1 MFPQLCRN
9 MRLYLSRT
17 RWYAIT
23 LDADLFGQPLLV
35 CRFGG
40 LRNSLH
46 GQHEIPL
53 NPGQLTA
60 MVREIRKRRVA
71 HGYLPVGKLDS

>member
-1 MFPQLCRN
+1 M
-9 MRLYLSRT
+9 
-17 RWYAIT
+17 

-40 LRNSLH
+40 NHNALH

-53 NPGQLTA
+53 APGQLTHL
-60 MVREIRKRRVA
+60 VRAIRMRRIA
-71 HGYLPVGKLDS
+71 HGYRPVGKTKSPEQSGQDVATAI